1 MNKLAPLLATGAAMT
16 LVVGL
21 LTGIGWPG
29 YVIGAVL
36 ALSLWVMLFAG
47 SYSGTH
53 RGVVDPVDFA
63 IAAVVGLVIGFVVFL
78 AGDEPGFW
86 AVGVIMGGVLVPA
99 GRSAQRGGR

>member
-1 MNKLAPLLATGAAMT
+1 MTRLAPLLATAAAMT

-47 SYSGTH
+47 SWSGAH
-53 RGVVDPVDFA
+53 RGVVDPVDYA
-63 IAAVVGLVIGFVVFL
+63 IAAVLGLVIGVVVFV

-99 GRSAQRGGR
+99 GRSARRGDR